1 MGAFITVNPFNTN
14 EWWEVSGNTRKLCS
28 NSQKSFLQ
36 FTGVTPFPIA
46 ADWFVS
52 YPIASG

>member
-1 MGAFITVNPFNTN
+1 MGPFITVNPFNSN
-14 EWWEVSGNTRKLCS
+14 EWWECSGNTRRQCS
-28 NSQKSFLQ
+28 NSQKAFLQ